1 MSESETSAP
10 AGLGASGLALWN
22 SITEAF
28 DLDVWDQQQLAQ
40 ACRISDR
47 LDAINEDLKTSPL
60 TFKNSKGDI
69 VVHPL
74 TVELR
79 MSAQALQKII
89 AGLRLPDEEGGRTQR
104 RGGARGS
111 YGPRL
116 QAVN

>member
-28 DLDVWDQQQLAQ
+28 DLDVWDQQMLAQ

-47 LDAINEDLKTSPL
+47 LDTINKELQAAPL

-69 VVHPL
+69 VTHPL

-79 MSAQALQKII
+79 MSAQALQKMI
-89 AGLRLPDEEGGRTQR
+89 AGLRLPDEDGGRTQR
-104 RGGARGS
+104 RNGARGS

-116 QAVN
+116 SAVQ